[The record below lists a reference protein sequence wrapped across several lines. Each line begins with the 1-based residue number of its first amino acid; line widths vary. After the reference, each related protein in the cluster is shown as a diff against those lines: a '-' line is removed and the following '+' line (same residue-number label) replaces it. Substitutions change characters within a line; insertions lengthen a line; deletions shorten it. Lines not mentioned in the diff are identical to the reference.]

1 MNRTLSF
8 IMMMM
13 MICVEHENYRCT
25 YLYLAR
31 YLRLVL
37 LNCRATNFLVMWK
50 YLILKPHPI
59 GVFDTM

>member
-13 MICVEHENYRCT
+13 MLMMICVEHENYKCT

-31 YLRLVL
+31 
-37 LNCRATNFLVMWK
+37 
-50 YLILKPHPI
+50 
-59 GVFDTM
+59 